1 MVPFSYVQ
9 SRFVEARLIR
19 EADCELKKQLK
30 NMFLIFFYL
39 FLPIFFLVCN
49 NARSSEKCSAKI
61 AKIFALPFVK
71 RAINPS
77 LKKLRVFGVMQ
88 EEREDTQPKR
98 ITGKKKKMN
107 RELWGQETFHN
118 MAFTAGL
125 RNKEIKA
132 CNGVFLLKLQ
142 LLKYHLK
149 SLY

>member
-1 MVPFSYVQ
+1 MLGPARNVVQ
-9 SRFVEARLIR
+9 KLQKW
-19 EADCELKKQLK
+19 C
-30 NMFLIFFYL
+30 
-39 FLPIFFLVCN
+39 
-49 NARSSEKCSAKI
+49 

-77 LKKLRVFGVMQ
+77 LKKPRVFGVML
-88 EEREDTQPKR
+88 EEREETQPKR

-132 CNGVFLLKLQ
+132 CNGVFLLKL
-142 LLKYHLK
+142 
-149 SLY
+149 